1 MTSIPTTQQNSSSAC
16 LSIIVTAA
24 VEATAVQP
32 AYTDQGAA
40 ASPLI
45 FAQDEQHDVIVYPDD
60 VIYYAA
66 DTPNNEVE
74 DTYQSDSQKSDGSDT
89 EEDVPLSNSQRK
101 SARISNQPPRSW
113 SEADVDVSSDDT

>member
-1 MTSIPTTQQNSSSAC
+1 MADEP
-16 LSIIVTAA
+16 LIVTAA

-45 FAQDEQHDVIVYPDD
+45 FAQDEQHNAIVYPDD